1 MKEVHILLVED
12 NEGDIILTKE
22 ALKDAN
28 IRNEVSVAMDGEQAL
43 RMLHDATELPD
54 LILLDIN
61 LPRLSGLEVLI
72 SIKNDERLKDIPV
85 IMLTTSS
92 AEKDILTSYAHHAN
106 RFITKPVDLPRFL
119 EVIKTIEDF
128 LITII
133 KEPKQTRA

>member
-1 MKEVHILLVED
+1 MKDVHILLVED
-12 NEGDIILTKE
+12 NEGDIILTRE

-43 RMLHDATELPD
+43 RMLHEAVELPD

-61 LPRLSGLEVLI
+61 LPRLSGLEVLA
-72 SIKNDERLKDIPV
+72 SIKSDERLKEIPV

-133 KEPKQTRA
+133 KDPKQKRA

>member
-28 IRNEVSVAMDGEQAL
+28 IRNQVTVAMDGEQAL
-43 RMLHDATELPD
+43 LMLYAAEELPD

-61 LPRLSGLEVLI
+61 LPRINGLEVLA
-72 SIKNDERLKDIPV
+72 SIKKDEKLKDIPV

-106 RFITKPVDLPRFL
+106 RFITKPVDLPRFM

-128 LITII
+128 LISII
-133 KEPKQTRA
+133 KEPKQRRA

>member
-12 NEGDIILTKE
+12 NEGDIILTRE

-72 SIKNDERLKDIPV
+72 SIKSDERLKDIPV

>member
-12 NEGDIILTKE
+12 NEGDIILTTE

-133 KEPKQTRA
+133 KEPKQTSA

>member
-28 IRNEVSVAMDGEQAL
+28 IRNEVTVAMDGEQAL
-43 RMLHDATELPD
+43 LMLQTAKELPD

-61 LPRLSGLEVLI
+61 LPRLSGLEVLV
-72 SIKNDERLKDIPV
+72 SIKKDERLKDIPV
-85 IMLTTSS
+85 IMLTTSA
-92 AEKDILTSYAHHAN
+92 AEKDILISYEHHAN
-106 RFITKPVDLPRFL
+106 RFITKPVDLPRFI

-128 LITII
+128 LVSII
-133 KEPKQTRA
+133 KDPKPKRA

>member
-12 NEGDIILTKE
+12 NEGDIILTRE

-28 IRNEVSVAMDGEQAL
+28 IRNAVTVATDGEQAL
-43 RMLHDATELPD
+43 LMLHTAEELPD

-61 LPRLSGLEVLI
+61 LPRVSGLEVLA
-72 SIKNDERLKDIPV
+72 SIKKEETLKDIPV
-85 IMLTTSS
+85 IMLTTSA

-106 RFITKPVDLPRFL
+106 RFITKPVDLPRFI

-128 LITII
+128 LVSII
-133 KEPKQTRA
+133 KEPKQKRA

>member
-28 IRNEVSVAMDGEQAL
+28 IRNQVTVAMDGEQAL
-43 RMLHDATELPD
+43 LMLYAAEELPD

-61 LPRLSGLEVLI
+61 LPRLNGLEVLA
-72 SIKNDERLKDIPV
+72 SIKKDERLKDIPV
-85 IMLTTSS
+85 IMLTTSA

-106 RFITKPVDLPRFL
+106 RFITKPVDLPRFI

-128 LITII
+128 LISIV
-133 KEPKQTRA
+133 KDPKQKRA